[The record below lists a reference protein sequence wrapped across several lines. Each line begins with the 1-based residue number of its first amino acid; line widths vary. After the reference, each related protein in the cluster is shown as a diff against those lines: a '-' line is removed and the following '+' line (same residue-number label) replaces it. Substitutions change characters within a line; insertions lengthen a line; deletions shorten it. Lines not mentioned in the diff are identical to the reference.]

1 LPQQIL
7 QFVRPSWL
15 LLLLLLLMLLRRLRL
30 LLMLLLLRLLLL
42 LLLLLELPH
51 PVIELALVV
60 ELLLVEGLLLLL
72 LSLKLTLPLGFCLRG
87 LSLLLSLL
95 GLTLRQSNLLGFL
108 PSGFPPNSL
117 LSLGLL
123 PLGLTPFGL
132 PLGSLLGL
140 LLRTLLGLLPRTL
153 LGQTLRL
160 QFGLARSLLLLLL
173 LLLLS
178 RLFDLPPSLWQ
189 GSQLGL
195 ALGLAFGL
203 MLGLFPGLLLDL
215 DLGRLVS
222 MLLCRPGRLRL
233 GLEEPIVLVLLLDM
247 LLLVGA
253 QQLDPALHRCS
264 QLELLDVPR
273 LLLMEELGET
283 DLILQIGLLVR
294 WKRRRLRLGKWR
306 VLLLLLR
313 WRRRWARSR
322 RRRRSELD
330 RLEAWLDR
338 QDRFPIDG
346 RPGLA

>member
-132 PLGSLLGL
+132 PLGS
-140 LLRTLLGLLPRTL
+140 LLGLLPRTL